1 MLIDWFTVGAQV
13 INFLILVWLLKRFL
27 YHPILDAIDAREKG
41 IAVKLADAQAKETE
55 ATREREAFQR
65 KNADFDAARAALLR
79 DATAAAATERQRLLD
94 AAREAATA
102 LGAKRQERLL
112 RDAQT
117 LQQEIGRRMQQ
128 EVFALARKV
137 LADLAGAPLEAQMV
151 SVFTE
156 RLAALGGDDKD
167 TLQRALQA
175 GAQPLVVRTGF
186 VLPAVAQVSVE
197 AAVRTLL
204 GAGTT
209 IRFDIAPD
217 LVSGI
222 ELSTDG
228 QKVAWSVT
236 GYLNALESS
245 MGEWLKAGAEQ
256 AGAAGKDVADV
267 R

>member
-41 IAVKLADAQAKETE
+41 IAVRLADAQAKETE

-65 KNADFDAARAALLR
+65 KNADFDAARAALLS

-112 RDAQT
+112 RDAQA
-117 LQQEIGRRMQQ
+117 LQQEIGQRMQQ

-175 GAQPLVVRTGF
+175 RARSRLWCAPVSCCLRWRKSAWKQRSGLCSG
-186 VLPAVAQVSVE
+186 PARQSVSISRPILSVAS
-197 AAVRTLL
+197 
-204 GAGTT
+204 
-209 IRFDIAPD
+209 
-217 LVSGI
+217 
-222 ELSTDG
+222 
-228 QKVAWSVT
+228 
-236 GYLNALESS
+236 N
-245 MGEWLKAGAEQ
+245 
-256 AGAAGKDVADV
+256 
-267 R
+267 